1 MADVYARASVK
12 PSVAYLITGPHL
24 CNIITQMGQA
34 YSDSMLVLVISSC
47 LDVVAVRRGQLHQML
62 EQEGA
67 AKAVCEGSATANN
80 LQATYWLLDRAFEEF
95 LFNRVRRHHNKVIE
109 HAGKS

>member
-1 MADVYARASVK
+1 
-12 PSVAYLITGPHL
+12 
-24 CNIITQMGQA
+24 MGQA
-34 YSDSMLVLVISSC
+34 YSDSMVVLVISSC

-67 AKAVCEGSATANN
+67 AKAVCEGSAAANN

-95 LFNRVRRHHNKVIE
+95 LFNRVRRQLNKVIE
-109 HAGKS
+109 HAGKVERCASTTFYLRLGRNQNRFYRIS

>member
-1 MADVYARASVK
+1 
-12 PSVAYLITGPHL
+12 
-24 CNIITQMGQA
+24 MGQA
-34 YSDSMLVLVISSC
+34 YSGSMVVLVISSC

-95 LFNRVRRHHNKVIE
+95 I
-109 HAGKS
+109 